1 MRERNEL
8 MHQICLVGFALD
20 DITLF
25 LDTHPQDEQA
35 FAYYETL
42 QKRYMELRSEYV
54 SMFGPLNKYDVNTG
68 RPCSCNDGRY
78 RKVTWSWGECPMP
91 WEGGC

>member
-20 DITLF
+20 DVALF

-42 QKRYMELRSEYV
+42 IY
-54 SMFGPLNKYDVNTG
+54 FG
-68 RPCSCNDGRY
+68 S
-78 RKVTWSWGECPMP
+78 
-91 WEGGC
+91 